1 MLEGDECLFWEKIHP
16 MDGGRLH
23 TIMQKQGYAHS
34 KKLYGQQERVVHSQ
48 FIWNF

>member
-16 MDGGRLH
+16 MDGGRLR

-34 KKLYGQQERVVHSQ
+34 KKIVWTARKSCT
-48 FIWNF
+48 